1 MFFSSCEFCV
11 WRGDKG
17 GSSLLNFGVCVC
29 VVVLTFC
36 PAQPAQVVL
45 QRFEPLQEDPLVR
58 FNAFIR
64 GNLREFVISQIG
76 DELSVPYHICLVA
89 FLPMIFYSSVNVLGC
104 DNGPCASSAKLA
116 GYRSVSEYMITQI
129 VGWVLVFVLAFPLT
143 YPLLLRMINCVL
155 SFGDGPLQL
164 LLAFL
169 CCPLAYIYMYVCGGI
184 CWSSFYTLVKILGK
198 TWEGGRVKNSGCHL
212 LRIIQWV
219 RCRWC

>member
-1 MFFSSCEFCV
+1 MFFELRVLCLERRQGRVIAFKL
-11 WRGDKG
+11 WW
-17 GSSLLNFGVCVC
+17 VC

-169 CCPLAYIYMYVCGGI
+169 CCPLAYMYIYVCGGI
-184 CWSSFYTLVKILGK
+184 CWGAWLTLVKILGK
-198 TWEGGRVKNSGCHL
+198 TWEG
-212 LRIIQWV
+212 
-219 RCRWC
+219 

>member
-1 MFFSSCEFCV
+1 MCFSSCEFCV

-129 VGWVLVFVLAFPLT
+129 VGWVLVFVL
-143 YPLLLRMINCVL
+143 
-155 SFGDGPLQL
+155 QL

-212 LRIIQWV
+212 PRIIQWV

>member
-1 MFFSSCEFCV
+1 M
-11 WRGDKG
+11 
-17 GSSLLNFGVCVC
+17 C

-104 DNGPCASSAKLA
+104 DNGPCASSAKLES
-116 GYRSVSEYMITQI
+116 YRSVSEYMITQT
-129 VGWVLVFVLAFPLT
+129 VGWFLVLVLASPLT
-143 YPLLLRMINCVL
+143 YPLLLRMITFVL

>member
-1 MFFSSCEFCV
+1 MSS
-11 WRGDKG
+11 
-17 GSSLLNFGVCVC
+17 
-29 VVVLTFC
+29 FC

-76 DELSVPYHICLVA
+76 DELSVPYQICLVA

-104 DNGPCASSAKLA
+104 DNGPCASSAKLES
-116 GYRSVSEYMITQI
+116 YRSVSEYMITQT
-129 VGWVLVFVLAFPLT
+129 VGWVLVLALASPLT
-143 YPLLLRMINCVL
+143 YPLLLRMITFVL

-184 CWSSFYTLVKILGK
+184 WWGSLVALMTRILGK
-198 TWEGGRVKNSGCHL
+198 TWEQRRVKNSSCHL
-212 LRIIQWV
+212 LQIIQRV